1 MYFCDE
7 FAHNSNN
14 PCPQEGMVWALLIL
28 LGVVMAIHWFEYR
41 RSIEE
46 YTFAQPVSAAEIR
59 DVIGEKTPI
68 VVEIGSLPWRETIA
82 AEAGWPVAVG
92 DGVEV
97 PVSEW
102 LKERQEIQNGSVLAD
117 SMGLATGLV
126 DINDGRQW
134 WWMSGL
140 QNLTVDILEPGQTLG
155 FQWVGAERHWIG
167 CSDGEP
173 LTLWLV
179 HSRYRKFLPASVAD
193 ADPWSLTVAEAPW
206 IGRVQ
211 YIEVIVRPGWC
222 VGVPAHWGVAA
233 RSAATTGGISWAWT
247 ADQHSPLSLA
257 MTNLGM

>member
-1 MYFCDE
+1 
-7 FAHNSNN
+7 
-14 PCPQEGMVWALLIL
+14 
-28 LGVVMAIHWFEYR
+28 
-41 RSIEE
+41 
-46 YTFAQPVSAAEIR
+46 
-59 DVIGEKTPI
+59 
-68 VVEIGSLPWRETIA
+68 
-82 AEAGWPVAVG
+82 
-92 DGVEV
+92 
-97 PVSEW
+97 VSEW
-102 LKERQEIQNGSVLAD
+102 LKTTPHQEIRNGTVLAETMEL
-117 SMGLATGLV
+117 STGLA

-155 FQWVGAERHWIG
+155 LHWVGAERHWIG

-179 HSRYRKFLPASVAD
+179 HSRYHKFLPAAA
-193 ADPWSLTVAEAPW
+193 ADPWSLTVADAPW

-233 RSAATTGGISWAWT
+233 RPAVPEGATTAPGASWVWT

-257 MTNLGM
+257 LAQL